1 MYQAPDS
8 SEREASVASHRFF
21 RSESHLLILLPELV
35 VMFYFYIYPEV
46 RFLAVRFLQVCRHRG
61 RSGMS
66 QGGAARVNQLPVS
79 LGPDILPGLV
89 AVGSGGFYL
98 IKTNMQEG

>member
-46 RFLAVRFLQVCRHRG
+46 RFLAVRLLQVCRHRG

-66 QGGAARVNQLPVS
+66 QGGAA
-79 LGPDILPGLV
+79 
-89 AVGSGGFYL
+89 
-98 IKTNMQEG
+98 